1 MAYDFQLRPDES
13 CDSIYLIDLR
23 ENCPLSM
30 SRPSQLFVKSYI
42 YLKKSQKKRSYAH

>member
-30 SRPSQLFVKSYI
+30 SRLSQLFVKSYI